1 MTPGKEIF
9 VKIQQQ
15 LKTIEALE
23 LVDLDRKQFENK
35 QADNYAGCFTAALIK
50 YPNINYESMTEQQK
64 EGTAEI
70 EILLYCKDGWMH
82 QHQNTAD
89 PNNGL
94 TEIDLIDAIVKAIEG
109 LCGNS
114 FTGLFQ
120 ANETENEIADDE
132 LISFSIKF
140 TTKVYKFIN
149 KKYSPKGLTITRV

>member
-9 VKIQQQ
+9 VKVQEQ
-15 LKTIEALE
+15 LKTITDLE

-35 QADNYAGCFTAALIK
+35 QSDNYAGCFTAALIK

-94 TEIDLIDAIVKAIEG
+94 TEIDLIDSIVEALEG
-109 LCGNS
+109 LYGDA
-114 FTGLFQ
+114 FTSLEQ
-120 ANETENEIADDE
+120 TNESENEIADDE

-140 TTKVYKFIN
+140 STRVYKYIN
-149 KKYSPKGLTITRV
+149 KKYSSRSLTITTA